1 MQGICLAIL
10 KLRSRLAMRQ
20 DVKVIDYADKAVES
34 LQKKYHHM
42 IYRNVNRNIVI
53 TAIARELACFIWGIE
68 TGHIS

>member
-20 DVKVIDYADKAVES
+20 DVKVIDYADKAVER

-53 TAIARELACFIWGIE
+53 TAIA
-68 TGHIS
+68 